1 MITQES
7 IDEFY
12 RANACCSTCDTELT
26 DANWSHSWKSIDR
39 KQCKECSAKY
49 NSRSNTIRNPNRM
62 WVNGKY
68 IPQSHPLHKAGRYK
82 SFGDLAFG
90 SLNNYRLMKEGYV
103 YAIVNDAWPEW
114 VKIGKAIDAEDRL
127 SGYQTSSPMRD
138 YKLVHSVYF
147 EDRNV
152 AEKKAHT
159 LAALKT
165 THPWNKHDNGEWF
178 KLTDAEAIEILKEVT
193 LD

>member
-1 MITQES
+1 MILQED
-7 IDEFY
+7 I
-12 RANACCSTCDTELT
+12 NACCSTCYIELT
-26 DANWSHSWKSIDR
+26 NGNWQEGWKKYGR
-39 KQCKECSAKY
+39 RQCKDCHEKY
-49 NSRSNTIRNPNRM
+49 NEDSNKNRM

-68 IPQSHPLHKAGRYK
+68 IPQTHPLHKAGRYK

-90 SLNNYRLMKEGYV
+90 SLNNYNQIKEGYV

-114 VKIGKAIDAEDRL
+114 VKIGKALDAEDRL

-178 KLTDAEAIEILKEVT
+178 KLTDAEAIEILKEIT
-193 LD
+193 ID